1 MPSRARSYR
10 CWAPPVGAPNPN
22 DLVVDFDL
30 QLNADGTVL
39 GRPQLSGNSA
49 SAMGNPYTRAAA
61 EAALRAIYQC
71 APYNLPAKRYSDW
84 KEVNPFQFD
93 PRQMMGQ

>member
-1 MPSRARSYR
+1 M
-10 CWAPPVGAPNPN
+10 GAPNPN

-30 QLNADGTVL
+30 ILNTDGTVS
-39 GRPQLSGNSA
+39 GRPQLSGSSA
-49 SAMGNPYTRAAA
+49 AAAAGNPYTRAAA

-84 KEVNPFQFD
+84 KEINPFRFD
-93 PRQMMGQ
+93 PREMMGK